1 MFKDINILFCYIYY
15 TILIMG
21 NKNSAEICKDDYIVI
36 EELEIGVNN
45 TVRESTSEYSSE
57 SDIENDIFD
66 YRTELVRELK
76 SNNKMVQSEI
86 NRLKLDGYYNSIGS
100 KDQRISFLEDKL
112 YETEIEYNTLY
123 NEYMRLRIKMKK
135 ND

>member
-1 MFKDINILFCYIYY
+1 
-15 TILIMG
+15 MG
-21 NKNSAEICKDDYIVI
+21 NKHSGEICKDDYIVI
-36 EELEIGVNN
+36 EELEIGVDKN
-45 TVRESTSEYSSE
+45 VRESTSEYNSE

-76 SNNKMVQSEI
+76 SNNKMIQSEI
-86 NRLKLDGYYNSIGS
+86 NRLKLDGYYKTVGS

>member
-1 MFKDINILFCYIYY
+1 
-15 TILIMG
+15 MG

-57 SDIENDIFD
+57 SDIENDVFD
-66 YRTELVRELK
+66 YRNELVRELK
-76 SNNKMVQSEI
+76 SNNNIVKSEI
-86 NRLKLDGYYNSIGS
+86 NRLKLDGYYNTVGS

>member
-1 MFKDINILFCYIYY
+1 
-15 TILIMG
+15 MG
-21 NKNSAEICKDDYIVI
+21 NKHSAEICKDDYIVI
-36 EELEIGVNN
+36 EELEVGVDKNA
-45 TVRESTSEYSSE
+45 RESTSEYSGE

-76 SNNKMVQSEI
+76 KNTNIVNSEI
-86 NRLKLDGYYNSIGS
+86 NRLKLDGYYNTVGS
-100 KDQRISFLEDKL
+100 KDQLISFLEDKL

>member
-1 MFKDINILFCYIYY
+1 MFKHIKNFYSILYY
-15 TILIMG
+15 NIMG
-21 NKNSAEICKDDYIVI
+21 NKPSADICKYDYIVI
-36 EELEIGVNN
+36 EELEIGVDKN
-45 TVRESTSEYSSE
+45 VRESTSEYNSE

-76 SNNKMVQSEI
+76 SNNKMVKSEI
-86 NRLKLDGYYNSIGS
+86 NRLKLDGYYNTVGS
-100 KDQRISFLEDKL
+100 KDQRITFLEDKL

>member
-1 MFKDINILFCYIYY
+1 
-15 TILIMG
+15 MG

-76 SNNKMVQSEI
+76 SNNNMVQSEI
-86 NRLKLDGYYNSIGS
+86 NRLKLDGYYNTVGS
-100 KDQRISFLEDKL
+100 KDQRITFLEDKL

>member
-1 MFKDINILFCYIYY
+1 
-15 TILIMG
+15 MG
-21 NKNSAEICKDDYIVI
+21 NRHSAEICKVDYIVI
-36 EELEIGVNN
+36 EELEVGVDKNA
-45 TVRESTSEYSSE
+45 RESTSEYSGE

-76 SNNKMVQSEI
+76 KNTNMVNSEI
-86 NRLKLDGYYNSIGS
+86 NRLKLDGYYNTVGS

>member
-1 MFKDINILFCYIYY
+1 MFKHIKNFYSILYY
-15 TILIMG
+15 NIMG
-21 NKNSAEICKDDYIVI
+21 NKHSAEICKDDYIVI
-36 EELEIGVNN
+36 EELEVGVDKNA
-45 TVRESTSEYSSE
+45 RESTSEYSGE

-76 SNNKMVQSEI
+76 KNTNMVNREI
-86 NRLKLDGYYNSIGS
+86 NRLKLDGYYNTVGS

>member
-1 MFKDINILFCYIYY
+1 
-15 TILIMG
+15 MG
-21 NKNSAEICKDDYIVI
+21 NRHTAEICKDDYIVI
-36 EELEIGVNN
+36 EELEVGVDKNA
-45 TVRESTSEYSSE
+45 RESTSEYSGE

-76 SNNKMVQSEI
+76 KNTNLVNSEI
-86 NRLKLDGYYNSIGS
+86 NKLKLNTYYNSVGS
-100 KDQRISFLEDKL
+100 KDHRIALLEDKL

>member
-1 MFKDINILFCYIYY
+1 
-15 TILIMG
+15 MG
-21 NKNSAEICKDDYIVI
+21 NKNSAEINKDDYIVI
-36 EELEIGVNN
+36 EELEVGVDNN
-45 TVRESTSEYSSE
+45 ARESTSEYNSE

-66 YRTELVRELK
+66 YRKQLVKELAL
-76 SNNKMVQSEI
+76 NNRQVENAI
-86 NRLKLDGYYNSIGS
+86 RDFKLDRYYNNNSIGC
-100 KDQRISFLEDKL
+100 KDERISFLEDML